1 MSTIESGPWDF
12 LNWHVIDPKNIG
24 DLLAAPSRY
33 FAFSPTQTAIDLR
46 RLDPDQCVQTQ
57 ADLQLGNAQNRAIV
71 HLLGGGGLLF
81 DRFKAAIQFLVE
93 QKQAFP
99 TQTKLVA
106 WGPGQQIYGQ
116 FTPQQIQTFDYR
128 SYLDGFDLVGLRDAH
143 VETLGLGYHWLPCA
157 SCLHPAFDRPRPIR
171 HEFVVFSHKKFQIQF
186 PDFPTLTNEATDF
199 EQVLDF
205 LGSGETILTSSYHGA
220 YWGTLLGRKV
230 LAFPFTSKTHTL
242 KHQPGIFPIERWQPA
257 GWHLKVLGKTWI
269 DRRRYDRFT
278 CDVTGWQTHLNQCRT
293 YPESLQETR
302 DRNHWFH
309 QRAMELTS
317 AGPS

>member
-1 MSTIESGPWDF
+1 MS
-12 LNWHVIDPKNIG
+12 
-24 DLLAAPSRY
+24 
-33 FAFSPTQTAIDLR
+33 FSENQQAIDLR
-46 RLDPDQCVQTQ
+46 RLDPEQRLQTQ

-81 DRFKAAIQFLVE
+81 YRFKAAIHALVA
-93 QKQAFP
+93 QKQQFP
-99 TQTKLVA
+99 NQTKLIA
-106 WGPGQQIYGQ
+106 WGPGQQLYGQ
-116 FTPQQIQTFDYR
+116 FTPQQIQDFDYR

-171 HEFVVFSHKKFQIQF
+171 HEFVVFSHKKFQIHF
-186 PDFPTLTNEATDF
+186 PEFPTLTNEETNF
-199 EQVLDF
+199 ETVLDF

-242 KHQPGIFPIERWQPA
+242 KHRPAIVPIERWQPA
-257 GWHLKVLGKTWI
+257 GWQLKVLGKTWI
-269 DRRRYDRFT
+269 DRRRYDQFT
-278 CDVTGWQTHLNQCRT
+278 CDVTGWQRALNQCRT

-302 DRNHWFH
+302 DRNHWFY
-309 QRAMELTS
+309 QRVMELTS
-317 AGPS
+317 AVPT